1 MATDFPRVCNSCYM
15 KSQRK
20 KHGHCPIPTCTST
33 KGRNKGR
40 LRHMPA
46 KWTDLPKD
54 VREAISNE
62 LRKLSG
68 VLRDLLC
75 TYILNFGIFNAKT
88 FQSEPILSFTE
99 IPDGTKK
106 ICSAC
111 LTRLTRKITQVTGT
125 SENHKPTSE
134 ERLGTEVL
142 LWRDD
147 EIETLKGCLR
157 NSGKNWSMMSE
168 SLNKTKSPEQCKK
181 FFYGQRKKYQ
191 LDKLVLEYKRVSLH
205 VS

>member
-1 MATDFPRVCNSCYM
+1 M
-15 KSQRK
+15 K
-20 KHGHCPIPTCTST
+20 
-33 KGRNKGR
+33 
-40 LRHMPA
+40 
-46 KWTDLPKD
+46 
-54 VREAISNE
+54 
-62 LRKLSG
+62 KLE
-68 VLRDLLC
+68 
-75 TYILNFGIFNAKT
+75 ILF
-88 FQSEPILSFTE
+88 FTE

>member
-1 MATDFPRVCNSCYM
+1 M
-15 KSQRK
+15 
-20 KHGHCPIPTCTST
+20 
-33 KGRNKGR
+33 
-40 LRHMPA
+40 
-46 KWTDLPKD
+46 
-54 VREAISNE
+54 
-62 LRKLSG
+62 
-68 VLRDLLC
+68 
-75 TYILNFGIFNAKT
+75 FGISNAKT
-88 FQSEPILSFTE
+88 FQSEPISSFTE

-191 LDKLVLEYKRVSLH
+191 LDKLVLEYKRVSPTIYQNFFSIIYYLKWL
-205 VS
+205 

>member
-1 MATDFPRVCNSCYM
+1 MNYVSYLVSCAIY
-15 KSQRK
+15 
-20 KHGHCPIPTCTST
+20 CAPIFQ
-33 KGRNKGR
+33 
-40 LRHMPA
+40 
-46 KWTDLPKD
+46 
-54 VREAISNE
+54 
-62 LRKLSG
+62 
-68 VLRDLLC
+68 
-75 TYILNFGIFNAKT
+75 NFGIFNAKT